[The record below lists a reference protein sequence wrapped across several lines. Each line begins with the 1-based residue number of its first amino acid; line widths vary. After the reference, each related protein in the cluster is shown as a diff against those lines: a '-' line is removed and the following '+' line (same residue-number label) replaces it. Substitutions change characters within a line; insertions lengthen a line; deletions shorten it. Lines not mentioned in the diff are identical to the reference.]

1 MLLLEGPRR
10 NIGGATLL
18 ILSVFAFGVQAQT
31 PPGTVIRNGA
41 TVTYQAAT
49 GATFAPVSDSAFVTV
64 GSPSGIAVT
73 LNKAVDRA
81 SGTLGDVITYSVN
94 YQGVGSGTATTVLVT
109 DPLPAGATYVAGSI
123 ALNGTPLTDASG
135 DDAGSFNAASRRV
148 SVTLPNVT
156 GSSSGVITFRARL
169 DGTISPSNVAHVAY
183 TTPSGPDSAASNPAV
198 TTLIFS
204 SLSLNV
210 LLDAPAP
217 GVPARAGSPVQY
229 RVHYSNP
236 ANGVIARNVIVTD
249 TLPPELEYVGS
260 IPASGTAVPA
270 PRVAGAVHTWMI
282 GDIAPG
288 TTGDLIIQTV
298 VATTLPDTATVVN
311 HVWVNLDNGPPV
323 TASALPVL
331 LLPATGQLALVL
343 TADVLEVALG
353 QTVPYTL
360 ALQNLGVTP
369 LADIRIV
376 VHLPEGARYTPNSA
390 LGADSVIVNGQ
401 DVTFYVA
408 PPGSL
413 AAGAT
418 YTVRYQVAI
427 VSAGSNVLQSS
438 AVAYAEGGTVTTTE
452 ATAWVRVQQAA
463 PLETRA
469 VIGKVFVDANANGR
483 QDAGEHG
490 VEGVDV
496 WTDDGEIATTDAEG
510 RFSFDTLRPGRH
522 VYRVDPTTLP
532 AEAGFRI
539 PDPAQARDGSGWTT
553 PRVSFGLRTAAA
565 GTGAAG
571 NAAAKGGNGNGN
583 DGQVGQDAAPALYVP
598 ALRDST
604 ARAGELRRQLTA
616 GPAVMVFAPRD
627 GAILPSDRVFVGV
640 NGEPGAQVV
649 LFDGAKRLAD
659 GKIRGDGIHDFVAVP
674 LAPGPHRLR
683 VMMKNSWGQERW
695 DSLNVHVAG
704 RPANLV
710 FDGSK
715 LVLTVDGQRIDTVHI
730 QVFDHWDVP
739 VVTGALVTVSADG
752 AEVLNDDAD
761 GSSVGLQVRTDSTGV
776 LTLALRGGHDV
787 RVGALA
793 LRSETAAAH
802 VQVEVLPVARAFM
815 LTAAGQVG
823 VGASPDAFGAATA
836 RGRLDART
844 SVLVSVDSRQLDAG
858 TENFG
863 RAVDPLGEAQYP
875 ILGDAG
881 LRQTRSPSRY
891 AVAARVERGLDWL
904 AFGDLSTGSFA
915 GGLTLSG
922 YDRALAGVA
931 GRVTTGPIV
940 WQGFGATS
948 SDRLAQLQVRGAGM
962 SGPYDIALG
971 IKPGT
976 ERVVLETRAFDD
988 AQQTLARQHLSRF
1001 LDYQIDYERG
1011 LLLFKQPVPAA
1022 DPSGNPVFI
1031 MITYGTDDGGAA
1043 STVWG
1048 MRATAD
1054 ARGLVKARESLD
1066 SLRVGSTFIRDGRP
1080 GAERT
1085 LTGVDFGALRV
1096 GRIAL
1101 HGELARSQTPDSAG
1115 SALSLGGLIQLSK
1128 GFAVSGDWLR
1138 TDAEFRNPA
1147 NLALV
1152 GGTRDFKLGAR
1163 FQAGGTELRLEHSAQ
1178 DFDVQNVSRA
1188 KSGAFVGQRFGGGA
1202 LRAQVGV
1209 SASRLNTGASDDRA
1223 QASELRLLWSPIRA
1237 LSFTAESRQHLGE
1250 DFSPVQPDYIG
1261 GGVTFKASAR
1271 TSFELSHRQVELPG
1285 GLDYGVTS
1293 VGGRSDIGAGTQA
1306 WGSYQI
1312 AGANGGQVA
1321 AVMGLNNRLR
1331 FGPAWTLST
1340 LFERRFG
1347 LNDAPSADPVRALPF
1362 TQVEEDYWS
1371 AGLGAEYLPEQAPY
1385 RLSLRSEVR
1394 EGAERSSRLLTLAG
1408 AADLTASFAVITRQE
1423 FQGMDDHVAS
1433 GRVEHQRISSINGL
1447 AFRPV
1452 GSDALNFLAKV
1463 QVVDER
1469 NPLGGGV
1476 LAGETG
1482 HEARRIYMTEAIWSP
1497 SAWFEFGARYALRDA
1512 DATVTHPDGIVQS
1525 LSSSADYVGSRL
1537 DVGLSAWLRVRGDA
1551 RLLHERTT
1559 RTTQW
1564 DAAPQLVIVPVRGI
1578 EIANG
1583 YRWGNLRDP
1592 DFSVRG
1598 GEGWFMT
1605 IGATI
1610 TEQSL
1615 STIAGFWRSRERR

>member
-1 MLLLEGPRR
+1 M
-10 NIGGATLL
+10 LL
-18 ILSVFAFGVQAQT
+18 ILGSVLCVFASAVQAQT

-41 TVTYQAAT
+41 TVTYQAANGT
-49 GATFAPVSDSAFVTV
+49 TFAPVTDSEFVTV
-64 GSPSGIAVT
+64 GSPLGIAVT
-73 LNKAVDRA
+73 LNKTVDLA
-81 SGTLGDVITYSVN
+81 SGTLGDVITYTVA
-94 YQGVGSGTATTVLVT
+94 YQGLGGGTATSVLVT

-123 ALNGTPLTDASG
+123 MLNGTPLTDATG
-135 DDAGSFNAASRRV
+135 DDAGSFNATSRRV

-169 DGTISPSNVAHVAY
+169 DGSVSPSNVAHVAY
-183 TTPSGPDSAASNPAV
+183 NTPSGPDSAASNPAV
-198 TTLIFS
+198 TTLIFAG
-204 SLSLNV
+204 LSMNV

-236 ANGVIARNVIVTD
+236 ANGVIARHVVVTD
-249 TLPPELEYVGS
+249 TLPPGLEYVGS
-260 IPASGTAVPA
+260 IPLSTAAVPT
-270 PRVAGAVHTWMI
+270 PKVAAAVLTWTI

-288 TTGDLIIQTV
+288 TTGDLIIQTTV
-298 VATTLPDTATVVN
+298 STTLTDTATIVN
-311 HVWVNLDNGPPV
+311 HVWVNLDNGPAV
-323 TASALPVL
+323 TSPAPAIL
-331 LLPATGQLALVL
+331 LLPATGQLSLVQ
-343 TADVLEVALG
+343 TADVLEVGLG

-360 ALQNLGVTP
+360 AIENLGVAP
-369 LADIRIV
+369 LADIRII

-390 LGADSVIVNGQ
+390 LGADSAIVSGN

-408 PPGSL
+408 GPL
-413 AAGAT
+413 AAGAS
-418 YTVRYQVAI
+418 YNVRYQVAI
-427 VSAGSNVLQSS
+427 VSASGNVLQSS
-438 AVAYAEGGTVTTTE
+438 AEASAEGGTVTSTQT
-452 ATAWVRVQQAA
+452 TAWVKVQQAA

-469 VIGKVFVDANANGR
+469 VIGKVFDDANANGR

-490 VEGVDV
+490 VAGVDV
-496 WTDDGEIATTDAEG
+496 WTDDGEIATTDSAG
-510 RFSFDTLRPGRH
+510 RFSFDNMRPGRH

-532 AEAGFRI
+532 AGFGI

-553 PRVSFGLRTAAA
+553 PRVSFGLSTATVGKAA
-565 GTGAAG
+565 VG
-571 NAAAKGGNGNGN
+571 NATVMNGQDGH
-583 DGQVGQDAAPALYVP
+583 DGQDGQDGAPAPFVP

-604 ARAGELRRQLTA
+604 ARAGELRRGLTL
-616 GPAVMVFAPRD
+616 GPAVTVFAPRD
-627 GAILPSDRVFVGV
+627 GAILASDRVFVGV

-649 LFDGAKRLAD
+649 LFDD
-659 GKIRGDGIHDFVAVP
+659 GHRIAAGQVRGDGIHDFIAVP
-674 LAPGPHRLR
+674 LTQGPHRLR

-704 RPANLV
+704 HPANLV
-710 FDGSK
+710 YDGTK
-715 LVLTVDGQRIDTVHI
+715 VVLTVDGQRIDTVFIH
-730 QVFDHWDVP
+730 VFDQWDVP

-776 LTLALRGGHDV
+776 LALALRGGHDV
-787 RVGALA
+787 RVGSLA
-793 LRSETAAAH
+793 LRSETAAAR
-802 VQVEVLPVARAFM
+802 VQVEVLPAARPFM

-823 VGASPDAFGAATA
+823 MGASPDAFGAATA
-836 RGRLDART
+836 RGRLDERT
-844 SVLVSVDSRQLDAG
+844 SVVVSVDSRQLDAG
-858 TENFG
+858 ANNFG
-863 RAVDPLGEAQYP
+863 RSVDPLGDAQYS
-875 ILGDAG
+875 ILGDASV
-881 LRQTRSPSRY
+881 RQTQSASRY

-931 GRVTTGPIV
+931 GRVTTGAVV
-940 WQGFGATS
+940 WQGFGATT

-962 SGPYDIALG
+962 SGPYDIGLG

-988 AQQTLARQHLSRF
+988 AQQKLARQPLTRF
-1001 LDYQIDYERG
+1001 VDYQIDYERG
-1011 LLLFKQPVPAA
+1011 LVLFKQPVPAS

-1031 MITYGTDDGGAA
+1031 MITYGTDDGGEQ

-1048 MRATAD
+1048 VRATTD
-1054 ARGLVKARESLD
+1054 ARGLLNARESLD
-1066 SLRVGSTFIRDGRP
+1066 SLRIGTTFIRDGRA
-1080 GAERT
+1080 GAERE

-1096 GRIAL
+1096 GRVAL
-1101 HGELARSQTPDSAG
+1101 HGELAHSQTPDSAG
-1115 SALSLGGLIQLSK
+1115 SAMSFGGLIQLSK
-1128 GFAVSGDWLR
+1128 GFAVSGDWLH
-1138 TDAEFRNPA
+1138 TDAEFHNPA

-1152 GGTRDFKLGAR
+1152 GGAQDLKLGAR
-1163 FQAGGTELRLEHSAQ
+1163 FQTGGTEFRLEHSAQ
-1178 DFDVQNVSRA
+1178 SFDLQNVTRA
-1188 KSGAFVGQRFGGGA
+1188 KSGAFVAQRFGA

-1209 SASRLNTGASDDRA
+1209 SASRLNTGASDDNA
-1223 QASELRLLWSPIRA
+1223 QASELRLMWSPVRN
-1237 LSFTAESRQHLGE
+1237 LSFSAESRQHLGQ
-1250 DFSPVQPDYIG
+1250 DFSSVQPDYVG
-1261 GGVTFKASAR
+1261 GGITFNASQR

-1285 GLDYGVTS
+1285 GLNYGVTS
-1293 VGGRSDIGAGTQA
+1293 LGGRSDIGMGTQA

-1331 FGPAWTLST
+1331 FGPSWTLST

-1347 LNDAPSADPVRALPF
+1347 LNDAPSVDPVRALPF
-1362 TQVEEDYWS
+1362 TQAEEDYWS

-1385 RLSLRSEVR
+1385 RLSFRSEVR
-1394 EGAERSSRLLTLAG
+1394 DGAERSSRLLTLAG
-1408 AADLTASFAVITRQE
+1408 AADLSSAFAVITRQE
-1423 FQGMDDHVAS
+1423 FQGADDHLS
-1433 GRVEHQRISSINGL
+1433 TGRIEHQRISSINGL

-1476 LAGETG
+1476 LTGQAG

-1497 SAWFEFGARYALRDA
+1497 STWFEFGARYAFRDA
-1512 DATVTHPDGIVQS
+1512 DATVTHTDSVVQS
-1525 LSSSADYVGSRL
+1525 LKSSADYVGSRIDL
-1537 DVGLSAWLRVRGDA
+1537 GLRAWLRVRGDS
-1551 RLLHERTT
+1551 RVLRERTT
-1559 RTTQW
+1559 GTTQW
-1564 DAAPQLVIVPVRGI
+1564 DAAPQLVIAPVRGI

-1583 YRWGNLRDP
+1583 YRWGNLKDP

-1598 GEGWFMT
+1598 GAGWFMT
-1605 IGATI
+1605 VGAAI
-1610 TEQSL
+1610 TERSL
-1615 STIAGFWRSRERR
+1615 STIGGFWRLRDGK